1 MLLIHMKKK
10 MSINPAKLYNLDCG
24 FIKEGSVAD
33 LVIFNP
39 DESYKVTKFESKSF
53 NSPFI
58 GHELYGKINYT
69 ICKGKIV
76 FDGMNKQS

>member
-1 MLLIHMKKK
+1 MMTLLEK
-10 MSINPAKLYNLDCG
+10 MTINPAKLYNLDCG
-24 FIKEGSVAD
+24 FLKEGSVAD

-39 DESYKVTKFESKSF
+39 NESYKVSKFESKSF

-69 ICKGKIV
+69 ISRGKIV
-76 FDGMNKQS
+76 FDGMSK

>member
-1 MLLIHMKKK
+1 
-10 MSINPAKLYNLDCG
+10 MSRG
-24 FIKEGSVAD
+24 FGDVYKRQVAD

-39 DESYKVTKFESKSF
+39 NESYKVSKFESKSF

-69 ICKGKIV
+69 ICRGKIV
-76 FDGMNKQS
+76 FDGMSK